1 MTDVI
6 IIGAGVVGCAVAR
19 ELSKYNAEVVVLERI
34 NDVACGASKANS
46 GIVHAGFDAV
56 PGTKKAYYN
65 VLGAKMYAELYE
77 ELDIP
82 YRRNGAFVLN
92 FSEEGNAKLEEL
104 YKQGVANGVEGNRI
118 ISGDEVRAM
127 EPSVSAE
134 VVSALYVPSSAI
146 VGPYE
151 ATLAFAENACVNGVK
166 FEFSTKVLSV
176 EKNGEHFTVK
186 TDKGDFES
194 KVVINCAGVYSDEIN
209 NTVSE
214 QKETI
219 VARKGEYCLLDK
231 SYGNLTN
238 KTLFQ
243 LPTKMGKGVLVSPT
257 VHGNII
263 VGPTADDVDDKDY
276 VDTTYSGLNTAL
288 RLAALSV
295 PSLPRRGIITQ
306 FSGLRSHNVTGDF
319 VIGERED
326 VKGFYNAL
334 GVESPG
340 LTSAPA
346 IGLDIATQVAEKL
359 GLEKKPNFISKREGI
374 KHFATMTDEERAEAI
389 KKNPLYGKVVCRC
402 EVVTEAEIIDSITRP
417 LGARDLD
424 GVKRRT
430 RAGMG
435 RCQSGFCSPKIME
448 VIAKHT
454 GTDILAVT
462 KKGEGSEILVGKIKE

>member
-19 ELSKYNAEVVVLERI
+19 ELSKYNAKVVVIERR

-77 ELDIP
+77 QLDIP
-82 YRRNGAFVLN
+82 YRKNGAFVLN
-92 FSEEGNAKLEEL
+92 FSEDGNAKLEEL
-104 YKQGVANGVEGNRI
+104 YAQGVANGVEGNKI
-118 ISGDEVRAM
+118 ISGD
-127 EPSVSAE
+127 

-151 ATLAFAENACVNGVK
+151 ATLAFAENAYVNGV
-166 FEFSTKVLSV
+166 EFMFDTKVLAV
-176 EKNGEHFTVK
+176 EKQEHFTVK

-194 KVVINCAGVYSDEIN
+194 NVVINCAGVYSDEVN
-209 NTVSE
+209 NTASIVKE
-214 QKETI
+214 QI

-231 SYGNLTN
+231 SYGDITD

-263 VGPTADDVDDKDY
+263 VGPTAEDVDDKDY
-276 VDTTYSGLNTAL
+276 VDTTYKGLNTAL
-288 RLAALSV
+288 TLAMQSL
-295 PSLPRRGIITQ
+295 PTLPRRGIITQ

-346 IGLDIATQVAEKL
+346 IALDLATQIAQKY
-359 GLEKKPNFISKREGI
+359 GYEKKDNFISKREGI

-389 KKNPLYGKVVCRC
+389 SKNPLYGKVVCRC
-402 EVVTEAEIIDSITRP
+402 EVVTEAEIVDSITRP

-435 RCQSGFCSPKIME
+435 RCQSGFCSPKLME
-448 VIAKHT
+448 VIAKHS
-454 GTDILAVT
+454 GIDILSVT
-462 KKGEGSEILVGKIKE
+462 KKGAGSEILVGKIKE